1 MRVSSGSRAA
11 LVLVS
16 GLLLAASPGPEE
28 LPEPVGQASSSDG
41 SIAVLDAVSHPTR
54 GTPMGVVYLR
64 IENHGDEADRLVS
77 VQSSAA
83 RRAQLHETVHDGET
97 VKMER
102 RSDLEIPSGGEVE
115 LAPGGLHIMLIGV
128 REPLR
133 SGQKLPLRLEF
144 ERAGSLQLWVPVVPL
159 ESPE

>member
-1 MRVSSGSRAA
+1 MKVTSRSRAA
-11 LVLVS
+11 GALARLATIA
-16 GLLLAASPGPEE
+16 GLLLAASPGSEK

-64 IENHGDEADRLVS
+64 IENHADEADRLVS
-77 VQSSAA
+77 VESSAA

-102 RSDLEIPSGGEVE
+102 RSELEIPAGGDVE
-115 LAPGGLHIMLIGV
+115 LAQGGLHIMLIGV

-133 SGQKLPLRLEF
+133 SGQKLPLRLDF
-144 ERAGSLQLWVPVVPL
+144 ERAGSVQL
-159 ESPE
+159 